1 MKKDPQSFCDFVIK
15 IIKLTKEQSND
26 YPEFLRLIIH
36 CNHNN
41 FVDTH
46 VLKKPGR
53 VSSFQMPVERQ
64 RPITL

>member
-1 MKKDPQSFCDFVIK
+1 MKKDPQSFGDFVIK

-41 FVDTH
+41 FVYTH
-46 VLKKPGR
+46 VFKEPGC
-53 VSSFQMPVERQ
+53 VSSFQLPVEWQ
-64 RPITL
+64 RPIML